1 MPVTIVGLL
10 LCAALLHAGW
20 NLLVK
25 RARAKIVFTWLALV
39 VGFVGFSP
47 VLAFASHLPP
57 RVWPYVLFS
66 TLFEVAYFFTLTRAY
81 DHGDFSLVY
90 PIARGTAPGLLI
102 LWSALFLG
110 ELPRPGG
117 FIGLAFLLLGLIV
130 VGGAQWL
137 RGDRRAV
144 GLGSVGLALAVATCI
159 SLYSVID
166 GGAVRFAP
174 PLTYAVVVQGC
185 IALASAPIVIARYG
199 PRLITV
205 EWRANWPRIVL
216 TGLFSLTTYT
226 LVLFAFAHARV
237 SYAGAVREVSI
248 VFAALIGWRFLGE
261 KFGPVRTIGALL
273 IFVGIVTVAVAG

>member
-10 LCAALLHAGW
+10 LISAMLHAGW

-25 RARAKIVFTWLALV
+25 RAREKIVFTWLALV
-39 VGFVGFSP
+39 VGFLGFSP
-47 VLAFASHLPP
+47 VLAFAAHLPA

-81 DHGDFSLVY
+81 DHGDFSLIY
-90 PIARGTAPGLLI
+90 PIARGTAPGFLA

-117 FIGLAFLLLGLIV
+117 FVGLALLLLGLVI

-144 GLGSVGLALAVATCI
+144 SLGSVGLALAAALCI
-159 SLYSVID
+159 SLYSAID
-166 GGAVRFAP
+166 GGAVKFSP
-174 PLTYAVVVQGC
+174 PLTYAVVVQGF
-185 IALASAPIVIARYG
+185 IALTSAPIVLAHYG
-199 PRLITV
+199 PRLIAT
-205 EWRANWPRIVL
+205 EWRANRPRIVL

-261 KFGPVRTIGALL
+261 QFGPVRTIGALL
-273 IFVGIVTVAVAG
+273 IFVGIFTIAVAG

>member
-1 MPVTIVGLL
+1 MPIGIVGLL
-10 LCAALLHAGW
+10 LCSALLHAGW

-25 RARAKIVFTWLALV
+25 RAGEKIVFTWLALV
-39 VGFVGFSP
+39 VGFAGFSP

-90 PIARGTAPGLLI
+90 PIARGAAPGLLV
-102 LWSALFLG
+102 LWSALFLN
-110 ELPRPGG
+110 ETPRPGG
-117 FIGLAFLLLGLIV
+117 LIGLALVLLGLLI
-130 VGGAQWL
+130 VGGTQWI

-174 PLTYAVVVQGC
+174 PLTYAVVVQGG

-199 PRLITV
+199 PRMMAT
-205 EWRANWPRIVL
+205 EWRANWPRIV
-216 TGLFSLTTYT
+216 TVGLFSLTTYT

-237 SYAGAVREVSI
+237 AYAGAVREVSI

-261 KFGPVRTIGALL
+261 TFGPLRTIGALL
-273 IFVGIVTVAVAG
+273 IFTGIFTIALAG